1 MNRSYGVEM
10 KRTIQQNMLLEFL
23 ETKKKSTLY
32 IKLLQ
37 TRVFITMQERKTSRN
52 AIDEAFFE
60 LLMNTKHE
68 A

>member
-1 MNRSYGVEM
+1 
-10 KRTIQQNMLLEFL
+10 MLLEFL
-23 ETKKKSTLY
+23 ETKKESTLY

-37 TRVFITMQERKTSRN
+37 TRVFITMQEITTSRN
-52 AIDEAFFE
+52 AIDEAFFK

>member
-1 MNRSYGVEM
+1 
-10 KRTIQQNMLLEFL
+10 MLLEFL
-23 ETKKKSTLY
+23 ETKKESTLY

-68 A
+68 AWEW